1 MFPAKW
7 FGLDF
12 QKQSNG
18 EYAYVVSP
26 TAEARGKELQVDP
39 PKPASLMGRA
49 KFVTEGERAQ
59 SALRPLGY
67 EITVGLHPIDQLK
80 LPSGVTN
87 VETAVDFTFTLKD
100 KDGFVLD
107 TLSWKEDNDIMA
119 APIPAGQTRTFKGV
133 TSKTVSLAN
142 ARDVASI
149 DCEMTYTSVGD
160 GRPMS
165 SAEKANVLRRA
176 LEEFGSES
184 SEGQ

>member
-12 QKQSNG
+12 QKHSNG
-18 EYAYVVSP
+18 EYVYVV
-26 TAEARGKELQVDP
+26 TNVAEARGKELQVDP

-67 EITVGLHPIDQLK
+67 EITVGLHPVDPLK

-87 VETAVDFTFTLKD
+87 VEITVDFTFILKD

-107 TLSWKEDNDIMA
+107 TLPWERDNR
-119 APIPAGQTRTFKGV
+119 PILAGQTRSFKGV
-133 TSKTVSLAN
+133 TTKTVSLAN
-142 ARDVASI
+142 ARDVVSI
-149 DCEMTYTSVGD
+149 DCEMTYTGIRDDRPSK
-160 GRPMS
+160 PMS
-165 SAEKANVLRRA
+165 K
-176 LEEFGSES
+176 EERNRMYEYWIDSV
-184 SEGQ
+184 Q